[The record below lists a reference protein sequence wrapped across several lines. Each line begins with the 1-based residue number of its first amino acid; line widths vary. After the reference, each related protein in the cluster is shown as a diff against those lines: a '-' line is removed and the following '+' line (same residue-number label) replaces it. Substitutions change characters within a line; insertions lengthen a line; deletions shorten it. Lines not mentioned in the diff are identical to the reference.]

1 MALPELNKLSAGTQ
15 TLHLDG
21 SHVTENDELLIYW
34 KRKGFTG
41 NSKISYQPS
50 AKAFDF
56 LVEAFT
62 HLDLG
67 EFFPDGGEELDG
79 ASLNQAIH
87 QLIKDHGEPVERE
100 MTLKEQVGNDG
111 VTRLVPRIG

>member
-1 MALPELNKLSAGTQ
+1 MALPELKNLEAGKQ
-15 TLHLDG
+15 TMQLDG
-21 SHVTENDELLIYW
+21 SHVDANDRLVIFF
-34 KRKGFTG
+34 KRKGYKG
-41 NSKISYQPS
+41 NTAISYQPS

-87 QLIKDHGEPVERE
+87 ELIKANDQPVERE
-100 MTLKEQVGNDG
+100 LTLKEQKGDDG
-111 VTRLVPRIG
+111 VTRLVPRTS